1 MTPSLPRAQQIGSRQ
16 VAETLRK
23 LAVEVGG
30 LKAFEPGVREA
41 IGNTNWTVL
50 MQRLDEAVAALSR
63 TAQAPVA
70 DGVAGE
76 LPDDLRAPL
85 HSLEADIDWLV
96 ARIRAEDDEVVGVC
110 KESIRNR
117 LSQIEEASYRL
128 SALASSDQTPATE
141 AGGAAMLSASPLPS
155 SSGTGW
161 RPIETAPKDG
171 TWVLAVRNGFIPE
184 TCCWQ
189 EDRWIIDEDQAD
201 DLTYNPDWWQTLP
214 AAPVSHGGGRGE

>member
-1 MTPSLPRAQQIGSRQ
+1 MTPSLPRTQQIGSRQ
-16 VAETLRK
+16 VVEALRK
-23 LAVEVGG
+23 LAAEVGG
-30 LKAFEPGVREA
+30 LKTFEPGVREA
-41 IGNTNWTVL
+41 IGNTHWTVL

-128 SALASSDQTPATE
+128 SALASSDPAPATGGVVE
-141 AGGAAMLSASPLPS
+141 ADELRRYIDRCRELSAQGEYAWWS
-155 SSGTGW
+155 
-161 RPIETAPKDG
+161 R
-171 TWVLAVRNGFIPE
+171 LADILAALSRSEP
-184 TCCWQ
+184 Q
-189 EDRWIIDEDQAD
+189 
-201 DLTYNPDWWQTLP
+201 